1 MVWEPHGA
9 LMWDL
14 YAVAPWEGVRTA
26 GDTAQGDPAVEVLLF
41 VIAGVTRGPV
51 DSEGLQFM
59 GAGKI
64 SLGARPRH
72 HHASTV
78 AVASSD
84 RVT

>member
-1 MVWEPHGA
+1 M
-9 LMWDL
+9 
-14 YAVAPWEGVRTA
+14 A
-26 GDTAQGDPAVEVLLF
+26 GDTAQGDPAVKVLLF
-41 VIAGVTRGPV
+41 VIAGVARGPV

-72 HHASTV
+72 HHASAA

-84 RVT
+84 RVTRIA